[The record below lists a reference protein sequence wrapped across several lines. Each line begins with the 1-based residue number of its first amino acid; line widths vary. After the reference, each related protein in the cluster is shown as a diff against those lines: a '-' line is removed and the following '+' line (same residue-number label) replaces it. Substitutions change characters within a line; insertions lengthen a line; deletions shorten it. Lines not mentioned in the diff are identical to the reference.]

1 MFTGIVED
9 LIEINNIKKF
19 DDYWKIS
26 IAKKF
31 DNINIGASISINGA
45 CLTVV
50 DINNNELYF
59 DVINE
64 TLEKTNLKFLQRND
78 LVNIERCMRLNER
91 LDGHIVQGHIECL
104 GKLVSKNTKGGE
116 TKIKIEIDNKYM
128 KYCIYKGS
136 IAVDGISLTISKI
149 NDNYI
154 ECSIIPHTLDNTTLK
169 VRKIGEYLNIETD
182 MISKYV
188 EKQLMNKNIKT

>member
-149 NDNYI
+149 NDSYI